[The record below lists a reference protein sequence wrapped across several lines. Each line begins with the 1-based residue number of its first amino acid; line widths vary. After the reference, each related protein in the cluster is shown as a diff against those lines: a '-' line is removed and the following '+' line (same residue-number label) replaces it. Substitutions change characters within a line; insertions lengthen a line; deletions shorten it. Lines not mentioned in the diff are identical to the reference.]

1 MGKYHI
7 SISFQYLPQYLQ
19 STSDIIIIR
28 TMIMSNC
35 LSSWT
40 SRKLYNHKITNSD
53 HYNRKGVITYQF
65 LCSSML
71 QPKSPSTVPTNCA
84 MQHFGDQTDPLSGY
98 KHPVVNNGLYA
109 AHNMDILSPP
119 ILQTSSFY
127 IRSAMQT
134 SLLGAL
140 EPLSIH
146 NTDGQSTPAVSA
158 SVVGHKT
165 MICISVYPAALAELF
180 TSITLLIHHSYPQD
194 FSERHLP
201 IHPMVK
207 LSIGLHMFTFNYVLH
222 LYNAH

>member
-1 MGKYHI
+1 
-7 SISFQYLPQYLQ
+7 
-19 STSDIIIIR
+19 
-28 TMIMSNC
+28 
-35 LSSWT
+35 
-40 SRKLYNHKITNSD
+40 
-53 HYNRKGVITYQF
+53 
-65 LCSSML
+65 ML

-84 MQHFGDQTDPLSGY
+84 TQHFGDQTDPLSGY

-165 MICISVYPAALAELF
+165 MICISVYPAAPAELHIDHIADSSF
-180 TSITLLIHHSYPQD
+180 IPTGLFRETPPHSSNGQIVNWTTHV
-194 FSERHLP
+194 HL
-201 IHPMVK
+201 
-207 LSIGLHMFTFNYVLH
+207 
-222 LYNAH
+222 